1 MKNKNNSF
9 DGLNRF
15 NFQLEIFENL
25 LQQAAKTKQP
35 ALMLFQSNARQV
47 LFYLEA
53 LARIYKGIHN
63 KKRFE
68 RLQLMFKSL
77 EDQLGKI
84 DYFNTFIKEFSAQ
97 KNFPAVIINNLT
109 QHYEYELSI
118 FESMLLN
125 DGWLNENKSIIANIK
140 EDLETADWLNT
151 KKEKTEISKSIIAQ
165 IEEIEDKYDNGIL
178 NFNDLEH
185 GLHEFRRQL
194 RWISIYSQALN
205 GLVQLKTVE
214 NSHAK
219 MDIYLT
225 KNIITSPFN
234 KMPPLLNNLS
244 PITIQSVNFYSLSW
258 LIAES
263 GNLKDE
269 GLRIICIENAI
280 KETALVHDKDLKKKT
295 KQLAINSHRSPRQ
308 IKEEMEILADNF
320 ILEAK
325 VLHRIKRDIK
335 RSIYEMV

>member
-1 MKNKNNSF
+1 MKSKNNSF

-15 NFQLEIFENL
+15 NLQIEIFENL
-25 LQQAAKTKQP
+25 LQKAAESKEP
-35 ALMLFQSNARQV
+35 AVVLFQSNARQA
-47 LFYLEA
+47 LFCLEA

-68 RLQLMFKSL
+68 RMRLMFKSL

-84 DYFNTFIKEFSAQ
+84 DYYYAYINEFSAQ
-97 KNFPAVIINNLT
+97 KNFPDILLNNLN
-109 QHYEYELSI
+109 QHYKHELLI
-118 FESMLLN
+118 LESMLLN
-125 DGWLNENKSIIANIK
+125 DGWLNENNSILAIIK
-140 EDLETADWLNT
+140 EELETADWLNS
-151 KKEKTEISKSIIAQ
+151 KKEKTEIGKSIIGQ
-165 IEEIEDKYDNGIL
+165 IEEIEDKYDAGIL

-194 RWISIYSQALN
+194 RWISIYAQALN
-205 GLVQLKTVE
+205 GLVQLKIIE

-225 KNIITSPFN
+225 KEVILNPYN
-234 KMPPLLNNLS
+234 KMPPLLIKIN
-244 PITIQSVNFYSLSW
+244 PIIIQSANFYSLSW
-258 LIAES
+258 LITES

-280 KETALVHDKDLKKKT
+280 KETALVFEKDLKKKT
-295 KQLAINSHRSPRQ
+295 KQLAINNHRSPRQ

-320 ILEAK
+320 IHEAK

-335 RSIYEMV
+335 RSISEMD